1 MALPSSGAI
10 TLSQMH
16 VEVGG
21 GATAQASLNDADI
34 RGLISKSSGAQMSFN
49 EWYGASATSL
59 ATDTNSMINTGNGI
73 AVYQSRSVTSAIA
86 ISTAD
91 VYIKVT
97 RSGQYVYVDIREG
110 SNTTATSS
118 WRDPSNNSST
128 LASTYVRVMEFNC
141 GSGNSASHAKINWA
155 VTQNQQGVSTSIVG
169 NTAQTGATYSASDNS
184 YQALSDGQSIGARGL
199 STAIAECYSTVS
211 GTQQFTFYVVIKD
224 DSNSSILETTGDT
237 FRVQQ
242 QLTAI
247 SNNCF

>member
-10 TLSQMH
+10 SLSQMH

-21 GATAQASLNDADI
+21 GSTAECSLNDSDI
-34 RGLISKSSGAQMSFN
+34 RGLISKSSGAEMSFN
-49 EWYGASATSL
+49 EWYGAASASL

-86 ISTAD
+86 IATAD

-110 SNTTATSS
+110 LSAPTSS

-128 LASTYVRVMEFNC
+128 LSTTYVRVMEFNC
-141 GSGNSASHAKINWA
+141 GSGKSASHAKINWA
-155 VTQNQQGVSTSIVG
+155 VTQNQQGVSTSISG
-169 NTAQTGATYSASDNS
+169 NTANTGATYSASDNS
-184 YQALSDGQSIGARGL
+184 YQALSDSQSIGVRGL
-199 STAIAECYSTVS
+199 STAIAECYQTAS
-211 GTQQFTFYVVIKD
+211 GTQQFTFAVTIKD
-224 DSNSSILETTGDT
+224 DTNSSILETTGDT

-242 QLTAI
+242 QMTAI